1 VPVPCR
7 APQEGNTPRDVAA
20 SKEMS
25 ALLLEKPAP
34 PPLPPGQ
41 PARSDPPQRQVRC
54 SICGAPGVNARTHN
68 AHGALAH
75 LHIFGPERFGSQPVP
90 PPPPQ
95 TVVPPDVASLLSR
108 LSLSPYGAA
117 LCDELGV
124 ASCADLERLT
134 EADLEK
140 ELPSMRVA
148 ERHRLLEGVKP
159 SAKFDYFLSHF
170 QRNGGASML
179 LLKSLLEARGKTCWL
194 DKDAVPNEDGMMRGV
209 ADSAVFLLY
218 LTRGVLTRPFC
229 CKELRRAL
237 ELRKPILLLW
247 EKEDRGEIWKDDSG
261 AVRNTAA
268 SMAQL
273 RDEAPRDPLNGE
285 RGEFDAVFNTCVAV
299 QSQLHAVA
307 PIREAM
313 LGMVC
318 DAATHAFLVPW
329 PQADAA
335 Q

>member
-1 VPVPCR
+1 MPVPVPVPCR

-20 SKEMS
+20 SKDMS
-25 ALLLEKPAP
+25 ALLLQKPAP
-34 PPLPPGQ
+34 PPLPP
-41 PARSDPPQRQVRC
+41 SPPPPRPNRC
-54 SICGAPGVNARTHN
+54 GTCGAPGVNVRTHIPN
-68 AHGALAH
+68 GPLAH
-75 LHIFGPERFGSQPVP
+75 LHVFGPERFGPEPVP
-90 PPPPQ
+90 PPPP
-95 TVVPPDVASLLSR
+95 TVVVPADVASLLASLK
-108 LSLSPYGAA
+108 LSSYGTA
-117 LCDELGV
+117 LCEELGV
-124 ASCADLERLT
+124 ASCADVERLT
-134 EADLEK
+134 EADLENA
-140 ELPSMRVA
+140 LPSMRVA
-148 ERHRLLEGVKP
+148 ERRRLLEGVKP

-170 QRNGGASML
+170 QRNGGAAML

-237 ELRKPILLLW
+237 ELRKPIMLLW
-247 EKEDRGEIWKDDSG
+247 EKEERGEIWKDDSG

-273 RDEAPRDPLNGE
+273 RDEAPRDSVNGE

-299 QSQLHAVA
+299 QAQLHAVA